1 MFPSLLFGIESR
13 FLGIFEQLLHTEFN
27 IFFASLLKQHKLLT
41 TDAFMYSSGAF
52 IDFTTVYVRNA
63 TLPAFKH
70 AKFFFFFPA
79 RRNVHVPCSDCLFC
93 IKNIAKDFLIL
104 FLRHALTSNSGLKL
118 YSRALT
124 FFCVP

>member
-1 MFPSLLFGIESR
+1 MCMRVSILLFGIESR

-27 IFFASLLKQHKLLT
+27 IFFASRLKQHKLLT

-70 AKFFFFFPA
+70 AKFFFF
-79 RRNVHVPCSDCLFC
+79 RQGETYMCLAL
-93 IKNIAKDFLIL
+93 IASF
-104 FLRHALTSNSGLKL
+104 
-118 YSRALT
+118 
-124 FFCVP
+124 V

>member
-13 FLGIFEQLLHTEFN
+13 FLGIFEQLLYTEFN
-27 IFFASLLKQHKLLT
+27 IFFASRLKQHKLLT

-70 AKFFFFFPA
+70 AKFFFFSGKEK
-79 RRNVHVPCSDCLFC
+79 RTC
-93 IKNIAKDFLIL
+93 
-104 FLRHALTSNSGLKL
+104 ALL
-118 YSRALT
+118 
-124 FFCVP
+124 